1 MIERVAVFSMAEIV
15 DVEPVQNIVV
25 TWFST

>member
-1 MIERVAVFSMAEIV
+1 MIVRVAVFIMAEIV
-15 DVEPVQNIVV
+15 DAEPVQNIVV